1 MSFINSQSGTR
12 IDEVGDQVFRI
23 STPVPPAAVPGGFS
37 FNQYLLVDD
46 APLLFHTGMRGM
58 FPLLRQAIEHV
69 MPFDRLRWV
78 AFAHHEPDECGSYRE
93 VLEAAPNAAPL
104 CGTIQA
110 MIAIQDLT
118 DRAPRVLPDGESVS
132 LGKKSVTWIDA
143 PHVPHGWDNGFL
155 FESTSRT
162 LLSGDLFTQAGADHP
177 PVTESEILGPSEAM
191 RQAMDYYA
199 HAPTTRSTLERLAT
213 LEPMLLASMHGSA
226 YRGDGAALLRA
237 LAAAVS

>member
-1 MSFINSQSGTR
+1 
-12 IDEVGDQVFRI
+12 
-23 STPVPPAAVPGGFS
+23 
-37 FNQYLLVDD
+37 
-46 APLLFHTGMRGM
+46 
-58 FPLLRQAIEHV
+58 
-69 MPFDRLRWV
+69 
-78 AFAHHEPDECGSYRE
+78 
-93 VLEAAPNAAPL
+93 
-104 CGTIQA
+104 